1 MARTQAILPKSLANR
16 PQSKTADPC
25 HRLSHSTNGLP
36 LAIRAGTWPFC
47 RLCPGAPGRAWPRAP
62 QGRTSSRSS
71 RTHRSLLLLGPVAL
85 STRCRTGG
93 CWGGMVSTCSAAEQP
108 LWSSAVSMSFCFS
121 SCKAGIWGPLPQA
134 SRENEGI
141 PLFIP
146 EPGIRPS
153 RTLTAQASLCSSYLF
168 PGCLSF
174 PGSCLCPF
182 FCFPRPRYFLQSR
195 HFWAYITCTDTTF

>member
-1 MARTQAILPKSLANR
+1 MGSHSPSELAHGR
-16 PQSKTADPC
+16 SVDCAPEPRAERGPAPPRGGPAAGVAEHTDPC
-25 HRLSHSTNGLP
+25 CSWGPWPCPPTAGLE
-36 LAIRAGTWPFC
+36 GV
-47 RLCPGAPGRAWPRAP
+47 G
-62 QGRTSSRSS
+62 
-71 RTHRSLLLLGPVAL
+71 
-85 STRCRTGG
+85 
-93 CWGGMVSTCSAAEQP
+93 GGMVSTCSAAEQP

-182 FCFPRPRYFLQSR
+182 FCFPRPWENKLKN
-195 HFWAYITCTDTTF
+195 AEG